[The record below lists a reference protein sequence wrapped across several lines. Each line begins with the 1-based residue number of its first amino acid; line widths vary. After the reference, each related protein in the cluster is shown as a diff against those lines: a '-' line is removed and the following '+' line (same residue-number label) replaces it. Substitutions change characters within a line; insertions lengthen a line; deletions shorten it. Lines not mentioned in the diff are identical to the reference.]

1 MSRSN
6 GGDERP
12 WEYSAFPVT
21 VARVRDVSPNF
32 RRVTIS
38 GAAVRH
44 FAPWGLDQRI
54 KLVLPLA
61 GIGFVDVGLTREPT
75 PHPRDW
81 YTRWKSLPEERRNP
95 LRTYTPSA
103 IRPEDGEIDV
113 DVFLHQ
119 PAGPASHWARTCRP
133 GDELIV
139 TGPDARCGYTGYGI
153 HFTPP
158 VPPSRLL
165 LVGDESAVPA
175 IRNIVRAQPP
185 EVSIEVLADVAD
197 AADLLDDDLR
207 AITTLAR
214 PVPAAVTGGV
224 TGGALEGLV
233 REWADA
239 ESAAFGGADDGGYV
253 WIAGET
259 AAVARIRRHLTATAG
274 IAPTQISFLGYW
286 KQGGPLVG

>member
-32 RRVTIS
+32 RRVTLS

-61 GIGFVDVGLTREPT
+61 GIGFIDVGLTREPT

-153 HFTPP
+153 HFTPR
-158 VPPSRLL
+158 S
-165 LVGDESAVPA
+165 
-175 IRNIVRAQPP
+175 
-185 EVSIEVLADVAD
+185 
-197 AADLLDDDLR
+197 
-207 AITTLAR
+207 
-214 PVPAAVTGGV
+214 PVPAPAGRRRVGRTGDREHRARAAAGGEHRSAGRRRGCRRPPRRRPEGDHDAGAPRAAAAAGGA

-274 IAPTQISFLGYW
+274 MAPTQISFLGYW